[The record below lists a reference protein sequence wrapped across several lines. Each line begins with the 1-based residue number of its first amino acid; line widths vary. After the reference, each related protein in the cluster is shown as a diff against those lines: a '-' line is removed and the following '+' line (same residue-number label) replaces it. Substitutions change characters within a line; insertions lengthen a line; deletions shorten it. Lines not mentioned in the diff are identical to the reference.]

1 MGMDTILT
9 TYLQVSQHLTQHFR
23 THFGKLDLTFPQA
36 LALNVLG
43 SEGPM
48 PISKLAEKTGSA
60 NSTTSGVVDRLE
72 RLGLAR
78 RTRSELDHRVIQVE
92 ATEKYVRMMAKAETG
107 VAEYFDSLLNSLNE
121 EERAAVARGLELLD
135 QALSGDGKTTP
146 AVEG

>member
-1 MGMDTILT
+1 MDAILT
-9 TYLQVSQHLTQHFR
+9 TYLQVSQHLSQQFRSHF
-23 THFGKLDLTFPQA
+23 KKMDLTFPQA

-43 SEGPM
+43 AEGPM

-92 ATEKYVRMMAKAETG
+92 ATEKYAQIMARAETG
-107 VAEYFDSLLNSLNE
+107 ASEYFDSLLCNLSE
-121 EERAAVARGLELLD
+121 EDRTVVARGLELLD
-135 QALSGDGKTTP
+135 RALSDNRSSAPT
-146 AVEG
+146 VEG

>member
-1 MGMDTILT
+1 MDTILA
-9 TYLQVSQHLTQHFR
+9 TYLQVSQHLSRHFR
-23 THFGKLDLTFPQA
+23 THFGKLELTFPQA

-43 SEGPM
+43 AEGPM
-48 PISKLAEKTGSA
+48 PISKLAEKTSSA

-92 ATEKYVRMMAKAETG
+92 VTEKYGQILARTETG
-107 VAEYFDSLLNSLNE
+107 VAEYFDSLLDTLSE

-135 QALSGDGKTTP
+135 RALAGG
-146 AVEG
+146 EGSAEAEEG